1 MSTRNLRGRGI
12 SDQILRIF
20 FPRCRRSKIFDSAV
34 APSSLCQPSPTGE
47 SPGACADAGRAA
59 RPGRA
64 RGDPGRAASL
74 AHRPRLTRRHCAAMG
89 CRKSRTNP
97 KQRGGWG
104 GALVAERSGSRWCV
118 GLAPRAPHFSR
129 DRPLPASP
137 PPPSLFV
144 QLWPQRYQATIAFH
158 VTREPTQRCG
168 GPKPC
173 VCVIVCVCVGVQD
186 SLFDEL
192 SYENSM
198 RMMGQM
204 GQPTQLHP
212 LQVRPPPPFAFRFR
226 DESER

>member
-1 MSTRNLRGRGI
+1 MYTVFVQVFILYNTNLYFDFPSNSNCNWKMTPWAWGGI
-12 SDQILRIF
+12 VNTKLARPRDIRSNSPHF
-20 FPRCRRSKIFDSAV
+20 FSSCRRSKIFDSAV
-34 APSSLCQPSPTGE
+34 APSSLCQPWPTGE

-64 RGDPGRAASL
+64 RGYPGRAASL

-118 GLAPRAPHFSR
+118 GLAPRAPHSSR
-129 DRPLPASP
+129 DRPPPASP
-137 PPPSLFV
+137 PPSSLFV

-168 GPKPC
+168 GTKPC
-173 VCVIVCVCVGVQD
+173 VCDCVCVCRRAGF
-186 SLFDEL
+186 SL
-192 SYENSM
+192 
-198 RMMGQM
+198 RRA
-204 GQPTQLHP
+204 
-212 LQVRPPPPFAFRFR
+212 VV
-226 DESER
+226 